1 MTRGLF
7 KSITLHFGI
16 LFIFLYGAEIF
27 KQNKRFEIYEI
38 PLEIVD
44 VSDQT
49 VNKTDKV
56 KKQSKKS
63 LSKNQF
69 FLPPKPKSKPTPPDF
84 ALKEEKKK
92 EKVKKKEESSQEK
105 KDKKIEWIVFLSQLK
120 KLKKI
125 IRNH

>member
-16 LFIFLYGAEIF
+16 LLVFLYGAEIF

-56 KKQSKKS
+56 KKKVRRVFQRINFFCRLNQNPNPTLQS
-63 LSKNQF
+63 F
-69 FLPPKPKSKPTPPDF
+69 
-84 ALKEEKKK
+84 
-92 EKVKKKEESSQEK
+92 
-105 KDKKIEWIVFLSQLK
+105 
-120 KLKKI
+120 
-125 IRNH
+125 R